1 MVRREDNTG
10 NCLSMATNALPDI
23 SAVHTAIVEGEFS
36 FQNQELGQDSKLLQ
50 KQYSLATLMA

>member
-1 MVRREDNTG
+1 
-10 NCLSMATNALPDI
+10 MATNALPDI

-50 KQYSLATLMA
+50 KQYSLAALMA